1 MILDKLENLG
11 NYELGENFAIAE
23 AFLKENDLMS
33 LPACKIRVKGSDVV
47 VNIQDFNGK
56 EEENCRMESHRD
68 FCDIQIVMNGKERMG
83 WKTQENCTEVTNPYN
98 EEKDVEFY
106 ADKADSF
113 VDVGPRQFAIF
124 FPTDAHQ
131 PGIAPG
137 QQYRKIIVKVKWD

>member
-56 EEENCRMESHRD
+56 EEENCRMESD
-68 FCDIQIVMNGKERMG
+68 
-83 WKTQENCTEVTNPYN
+83 
-98 EEKDVEFY
+98 
-106 ADKADSF
+106 
-113 VDVGPRQFAIF
+113 
-124 FPTDAHQ
+124 
-131 PGIAPG
+131 
-137 QQYRKIIVKVKWD
+137 RKSVV